1 MPTLDLTVPG
11 PTGSDASEF
20 PESTGAVDCSGSN
33 VTIIS
38 EAAAADRSLG
48 FFRWT
53 VPVADRIP
61 LGAVITA
68 CTLTVR
74 NTLAAAG
81 DFEAAVHFED
91 VAAPANCTGSPVFGI
106 SSRARTTASAFWD
119 TDTDPIPGNADGT
132 SPDLTAVLQE
142 LVNTFDRAA
151 VLAIICV
158 PNTTVGIGVAV
169 ESALS
174 DSVNAGRLHIEY
186 LGRRSGQL
194 VGGGILSRG
203 RVG

>member
-20 PESTGAVDCSGSN
+20 PESTGSVDCSGSN
-33 VTIIS
+33 ITIIS
-38 EAAAADRSLG
+38 EAVAADRSWG
-48 FFRWT
+48 FFRWA
-53 VPVADRIP
+53 VPVSDRIP
-61 LGAVITA
+61 LGSIITV

-74 NTLAAAG
+74 NSLGGAG
-81 DFEAAVHFED
+81 DFEADVHFED
-91 VAAPANCTGSPVFGI
+91 VAAPAICTGAPNFGI

-142 LVNTFDRAA
+142 LVNTFDLAPA
-151 VLAIICV
+151 LAIICV
-158 PNTTVGIGVAV
+158 PNTTVGGGVAV

-186 LGRRSGQL
+186 VGGRRRS
-194 VGGGILSRG
+194 VGLGLLYRG
-203 RVG
+203 TV